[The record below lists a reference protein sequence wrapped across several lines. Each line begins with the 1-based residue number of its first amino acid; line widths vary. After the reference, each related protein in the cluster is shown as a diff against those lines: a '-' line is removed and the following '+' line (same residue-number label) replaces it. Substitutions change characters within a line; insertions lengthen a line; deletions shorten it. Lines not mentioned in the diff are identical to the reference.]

1 MQEDTSGIHLWLVLM
16 KAHAAL
22 ERIAVDSIANTGICL
37 TDFKILEILLHRG
50 ALPVNT
56 LAVRVGL
63 SSGSATAAIDRLA
76 ARGLVE
82 RRASA
87 QDRRERVVHPTE
99 AGRTL
104 AASAF
109 EKHCQ
114 DMEVAAKVLDETERL
129 QLLGLLRRFGKK
141 AENTARNSADLSVD
155 QRLSTET
162 ESTLEDR

>member
-1 MQEDTSGIHLWLVLM
+1 MPPDTSGVHLWLVLM

-22 ERIAVDSIANTGICL
+22 EHLARESIANTGICL

-56 LAVRVGL
+56 LAVTVGL
-63 SSGSATAAIDRLA
+63 TSGSATAAIDRLS

-82 RRASA
+82 RKASA

-99 AGRTL
+99 AGRAL

-109 EKHCQ
+109 QKHSD
-114 DMEVAAKVLDETERL
+114 DMEAVANVLDDAERL
-129 QLLGLLRRFGKK
+129 QLLDLLRRFGKRAGSQK
-141 AENTARNSADLSVD
+141 LKLR
-155 QRLSTET
+155 
-162 ESTLEDR
+162 